1 MMKKIF
7 YTLLAVLGIHALF
20 TGCEED
26 GTQVVM
32 LEDPLAPEF
41 VSFPDMTLVR
51 DNAADTL
58 IFTATPVDPGF
69 TASAN
74 YFIEVCE
81 TGNDFEDLAV
91 LWTGVRVDEIK
102 ISVGDANA
110 TLKKS
115 FPADATTSLDYRLRS
130 VLIVDAG
137 TGAPGTSSNPLE
149 YTSQTTSSSTTI
161 YGFPRLDLNNSGKVQ
176 KVESPLGD
184 GSYSGIVKMAT
195 ASPFTL
201 TDPDTGTDYG
211 GSGGVLAVDGAVI
224 TPPAEGYHVL
234 DVDVNAMTYEFTQR
248 AIGLVGS
255 ATPNEW
261 NSPDQKMEYDQAT
274 GTWSI
279 TLDLVVG
286 EMKFRLNDGWAWN
299 LGGTPESLVHDGSNL
314 PITVAGNY
322 TVTLNITDFEGE
334 LGTCTIVQNN

>member
-1 MMKKIF
+1 MKNIF
-7 YTLLAVLGIHALF
+7 YTLLAVLGMAALF

-32 LEDPLAPEF
+32 SANPVAPEF

-81 TGNDFEDLAV
+81 TGNNFADVAV
-91 LWTGVRVDEIK
+91 LWSGVHVDEIK

-110 TLKKS
+110 TLKKT
-115 FPADATTSLDYRLRS
+115 FPTDATTSLDYRLRA

-137 TGAPGTSSNPLE
+137 TGAPGTADSPLE
-149 YTSQTTSSSTTI
+149 YTSGTTTGMTTI

-184 GSYSGIVKMAT
+184 GTYSGIVKMDPAQ
-195 ASPFTL
+195 PFTL
-201 TDPDTGTDYG
+201 TNPDTGTDYG
-211 GSGGVLAVDGAVI
+211 DAAGALAVDGAAI

-234 DVDVNAMTYEFTQR
+234 DVDVNAMTYAFTQR
-248 AIGLVGS
+248 AIGLIGS

-261 NSPDQKMEYDQAT
+261 NSPDQKMEYDQGS

-286 EMKFRLNDGWAWN
+286 EIKFRLNDGWAWN
-299 LGGTPESLVHDGSNL
+299 LGGTPDNLVHDGSNL

-322 TVTLNITDFEGE
+322 TVTLTITDFAGE
-334 LGTCTIVQNN
+334 LATCTIVQNN